1 MANVAF
7 RRGNL
12 ADIPQ
17 ALTDGTLYITTDEGA
32 MYLDT
37 ASRRVRLGDF
47 IPVNTVNDLPA
58 TGHAYETALYYVKTG
73 NILARWDATNSRWI
87 QINKAG
93 VVNVS
98 NDPNNAVG
106 ANVVSAIT
114 PQVSADGQLTL
125 IISKATVATSED
137 LEQLQLTVA
146 GHTSAI
152 NTINGNGVGSISKAV
167 SDATAALLGSPTTYT
182 TIEALETALAAVKS
196 TADSAAAQ
204 ATTNAQDIDALE
216 LDVAAI
222 KQRLGTGNNSL
233 ESRVAANE
241 SAISTLNGDANTDGS
256 VLNTVNTRIAQ
267 VVNGAPEAFDT
278 LKEIAD
284 WIGNNSDDAL
294 TMQQNIS
301 QNATD
306 IAGLKQRMTA
316 AEGSINTINGDATTV
331 GSINYAVAQEAAA
344 RAAADSAQDAL
355 IAANASDIGDLQ
367 TDVAT
372 LKNNLAWKSFT
383 QA

>member
-152 NTINGNGVGSISKAV
+152 NTINGNGVGSISKAL
-167 SDATAALLGSPTTYT
+167 SDATAALLGKKFWVGTQDEYITNVIGKGQLT
-182 TIEALETALAAVKS
+182 EGTIYFVYDYDFNTFP
-196 TADSAAAQ
+196 
-204 ATTNAQDIDALE
+204 
-216 LDVAAI
+216 
-222 KQRLGTGNNSL
+222 NS
-233 ESRVAANE
+233 E
-241 SAISTLNGDANTDGS
+241 
-256 VLNTVNTRIAQ
+256 
-267 VVNGAPEAFDT
+267 
-278 LKEIAD
+278 
-284 WIGNNSDDAL
+284 DD
-294 TMQQNIS
+294 
-301 QNATD
+301 
-306 IAGLKQRMTA
+306 
-316 AEGSINTINGDATTV
+316 
-331 GSINYAVAQEAAA
+331 
-344 RAAADSAQDAL
+344 
-355 IAANASDIGDLQ
+355 
-367 TDVAT
+367 
-372 LKNNLAWKSFT
+372 F
-383 QA
+383 

>member
-1 MANVAF
+1 M
-7 RRGNL
+7 
-12 ADIPQ
+12 
-17 ALTDGTLYITTDEGA
+17 
-32 MYLDT
+32 
-37 ASRRVRLGDF
+37 
-47 IPVNTVNDLPA
+47 
-58 TGHAYETALYYVKTG
+58 
-73 NILARWDATNSRWI
+73 
-87 QINKAG
+87 
-93 VVNVS
+93 
-98 NDPNNAVG
+98 
-106 ANVVSAIT
+106 
-114 PQVSADGQLTL
+114 
-125 IISKATVATSED
+125 
-137 LEQLQLTVA
+137 
-146 GHTSAI
+146 
-152 NTINGNGVGSISKAV
+152 
-167 SDATAALLGSPTTYT
+167 
-182 TIEALETALAAVKS
+182 
-196 TADSAAAQ
+196 
-204 ATTNAQDIDALE
+204 
-216 LDVAAI
+216 AAI

-241 SAISTLNGDANTDGS
+241 SAISTLNGDENTDGS

-355 IAANASDIGDLQ
+355 IVANASDIGDLQ